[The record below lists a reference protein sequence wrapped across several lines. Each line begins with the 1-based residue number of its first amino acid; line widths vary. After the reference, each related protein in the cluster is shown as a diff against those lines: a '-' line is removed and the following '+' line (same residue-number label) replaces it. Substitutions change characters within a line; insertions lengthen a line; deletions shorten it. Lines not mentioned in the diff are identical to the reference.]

1 MAAGTSSENAACFSL
16 FSPTDAKMFADCGS
30 DVREACQ
37 REERRRRRML
47 KDREDGGE
55 DQKQGNE

>member
-1 MAAGTSSENAACFSL
+1 
-16 FSPTDAKMFADCGS
+16 MFADCGS